1 MNKICLLHT
10 ACAVGILEKVDP
22 KMQLSK
28 GPNKQNCMGSQWD
41 ESELRSSKSS
51 AVPPT
56 TPFACCHKPLLG
68 TVLSTL
74 SEEWVMRRQDVV
86 KPCLRE
92 K

>member
-1 MNKICLLHT
+1 MNKICISHT

-41 ESELRSSKSS
+41 ESELRSSKSV

-56 TPFACCHKPLLG
+56 FACCHNASLG

-74 SEEWVMRRQDVV
+74 SEEWVMRRQDMV